1 MFCGTAFISFFFQF
15 IGFLV
20 TYLLHTTH
28 AAKYGSRAGLGL
40 TLIQYGFSTQ
50 LANSMTPPEASG
62 GQGAHATWEPVVP
75 GEPQNDPPNI
85 EVPVITSRDWLSI
98 LFMTLG
104 NYIAAICILNANIN
118 CLGWFLLL
126 TSTLGFWRVKRYE
139 RTVQN
144 SSNTESTAGEGER
157 DRPSLFNIELFRSP
171 PGAHQRREQNPSP
184 LPTSEPQNQIVRH
197 EEDLMREL
205 RNVGL
210 L

>member
-15 IGFLV
+15 IGFLI

-62 GQGAHATWEPVVP
+62 GQGVHGTWEPVVS
-75 GEPQNDPPNI
+75 GEPQNDPPSV

-104 NYIAAICILNANIN
+104 NSITAICILNANLY

-144 SSNTESTAGEGER
+144 SSNADQPTAV
-157 DRPSLFNIELFRSP
+157 NIELFEFP
-171 PGAHQRREQNPSP
+171 PGDRQRREQNPSP
-184 LPTSEPQNQIVRH
+184 LPTSEPQSQIVRR